1 MINWANV
8 KYLKIPEGNAKAIS
22 IGGVQVWKS
31 GYLNLVPTSIDSD
44 KSIFNG
50 TGYKENTR
58 LNSSGALSTSS
69 ASGCI
74 VSGFIPYSGGVI
86 RAKGSTA
93 AIGQSGHYVAVY
105 GDNFNCLKSATS
117 SSIAAYAKYGSYAQ
131 QSDGTYLLT
140 VSNPALY
147 LSENY
152 SIDIANVKYIRVSMP
167 SCSSTNFVVTIDEE
181 IE

>member
-1 MINWANV
+1 MIKWTDV
-8 KYLKIPEGNAKAIS
+8 KYLKTPDGNIKTIS
-22 IGGVQVWKS
+22 FGGVQVWRS
-31 GYLNLVPTSIDSD
+31 GYLNLVQTSIDTD

-58 LNSSGALSTSS
+58 LNSSGVLSTSS

-74 VSGFIPYSGGVI
+74 VSGFIPYSGGII
-86 RAKGSTA
+86 RVKGSTA
-93 AIGQSGHYVAVY
+93 AVGQSGHYIACY
-105 GDNFNCLKSATS
+105 DSDFNCLKSATS
-117 SSIAAYAKYGSYAQ
+117 SSIANYAKYGSYAQ

-140 VSNPALY
+140 VSDLALF

-152 SIDIANVKYIRVSMP
+152 SINISDVKYIRVSMP
-167 SCSSTNFVVTIDEE
+167 SCTHTDFIVTIDEE

>member
-8 KYLKIPEGNAKAIS
+8 KYLKIPEGDAKAIS
-22 IGGVQVWKS
+22 IGGVLVWKS
-31 GYLNLVPTSIDSD
+31 GYLNLVQTSIDTD
-44 KSIFNG
+44 GSIFNG

-58 LNSSGALSTSS
+58 LNSSGALSTSG
-69 ASGCI
+69 AGGCI

-86 RAKGSTA
+86 RAKGGTA
-93 AIGQSGHYVAVY
+93 AVSQSGHYVACY
-105 GDNFNCLKSATS
+105 DANFTCLKSATS
-117 SSIAAYAKYGSYAQ
+117 SSIANYAKYGSYAQ

-140 VSNPALY
+140 VSNLALY

-152 SIDIANVKYIRVSMP
+152 SIDINKVKYVRISMP
-167 SCSSTNFVVTIDEE
+167 SCSAANFVVTIDEE